1 MMKRLLLTLIF
12 TTALWIGLRAQ
23 SSSLVLL
30 NDDPD
35 TIVYEISGEVYDSK
49 DISVYAVNIGQEQLK
64 VLWKVVDVS
73 VPDEWGFVVCDNN
86 LCYSEGVNVCPEDA
100 PNVLNHNDTL
110 KVKMTTL
117 NKGVSAT
124 GVYDFIVFDKSNP
137 SISDTVRLV
146 IIAKKT
152 VRTTGVLRTSSVG
165 VFPNPATDYFY
176 LKGNAQSVHTVELLN
191 IVGERLRLYRA
202 DQNAFYIGDLDNG
215 VYFVRL
221 RDASGKLLRVLR
233 LRKK

>member
-1 MMKRLLLTLIF
+1 MMKRLLLTLVF
-12 TTALWIGLRAQ
+12 TAVLWVGLWAQ
-23 SSSLVLL
+23 STALVLL

-35 TIVYEISGEVYDSK
+35 TIVYEISGAVYDSR
-49 DISVYAVNIGQEQLK
+49 DISVYAVNVGQEQLK

-73 VPDEWGFVVCDNN
+73 APDEWGFVICDNN
-86 LCYSEGVNVCPEDA
+86 LCYAEGVNVCPEDA
-100 PNVLNHNDTL
+100 PNVLNRNDTL

-117 NKGVSAT
+117 NKGVPAT
-124 GVYDFIVFDKSNP
+124 GVYDFIVFDKANP

-152 VRTTGVLRTSSVG
+152 VRTTGVLRAPSVG

-176 LKGNAQSVHTVELLN
+176 LKGNAGAVRTIELLN

-202 DQNAFYIGDLDNG
+202 DQNAFYIGDLHNG